1 MIKSRHVLAALI
13 VLSGCSG
20 SSYTASDTTD
30 EVAVEP
36 TPIEMPDAAEKSAD
50 RISLDPKILSG
61 TLDNGLSYMIRA
73 NETPENRAELRLVLN
88 AGSILEDD
96 DQLGLAHFVEHMA
109 FNGTANFEKQALVEY
124 LESIGMRFGADI
136 NAGTSFDETVYMLQL
151 PTDSTKLLDT
161 GFQILRD
168 WAGNLSFD
176 AEEIE
181 KERGVVIEEWRRRRG
196 GMARILDRQYPVRFH
211 GSRYPDRLPIGT
223 VESLEGFDPDRLVQY
238 YRDWYR
244 PSLMTIIAVGDFD
257 ASAIRAQIASLFS
270 DLADPVSPRER
281 ELYDVPDHEET
292 LYSIE
297 SDPEAS
303 FASVGVIYKHARGD
317 EGSREEYIESMRRS
331 LFASML
337 NQRLGE
343 LTQEADPPF
352 IGAGGGDGS
361 LVRTK
366 GAFRLSANVKDGE
379 YVRAL
384 RVILEEAERVRRFGF
399 TKTEFDRA
407 RTSRLRR
414 MEVSYNERD
423 NERSG
428 RLAAEYIRHT
438 LAGESVPG
446 IAAEFRLVQEILPTI
461 TLDQV
466 NSLVPTLM
474 TTTNQVISISGQG
487 TDEQPMPTISEVQ
500 AVFNG
505 IASTDLKPYEDQ
517 TLDAPLLA
525 VIPETGRIVEESHRE
540 EINMTRWTL
549 SNGVKVVLRP
559 TEFKADE
566 VLLSAS
572 SPGGASLASDEDYLS
587 AGFSTS
593 IVGASG
599 VGDFNAIELSK
610 KLTGKIARLRPF
622 VANLEEGF
630 SGSASPQDLETLF
643 QLTYLYATAPR
654 ADSSVFASFIGRINS
669 MATAMQA
676 SPQSAF
682 GDTLTV
688 TLNQYHHRMRPFS
701 QEILGEVKLDAGFE
715 FFKDRFADFSDFTF
729 YLVGAFDLE
738 GIRPL
743 VETYLATLPSTG
755 RVETFRDVGIRTPP
769 GVIEKSVFK
778 GVEQQS
784 RVQIVFSGETEWSME
799 ERRGMR
805 MLQQVLD
812 TRLRE
817 LLREDLGG
825 TYSVS
830 VRGALIEDPY
840 ENFQFTIAFGCA
852 PDRVDE
858 LVSSVWA
865 DIELLQSEPPD
876 DDHMAN
882 AREASFRSWEV
893 GLEEN
898 SYWRNSLQFYISRD
912 MDPARI
918 LINPSD
924 ALEEVSG
931 EDIMNAARKYLNR
944 DRYVRVTLYP
954 EDVDS

>member
-1 MIKSRHVLAALI
+1 MIKSRHLLAALI

-20 SSYTASDTTD
+20 SSYTASDVTD
-30 EVAVEP
+30 EVSVEP
-36 TPIEMPDAAEKSAD
+36 TPIEMPVADEMSAD

-73 NETPENRAELRLVLN
+73 NDTPENRAELRLVLN

-124 LESIGMRFGADI
+124 LESIGMRFGPDI
-136 NAGTSFDETVYMLQL
+136 NAYTSFDETVYMLQL
-151 PTDSTKLLDT
+151 PTDSTELLDK
-161 GFQILRD
+161 GFEILRD

-176 AEEIE
+176 PDEIE
-181 KERGVVIEEWRRRRG
+181 KERGVVIEEWRGRRG
-196 GMARILDRQYPVRFH
+196 GMARIQDRQFPVLLH

-223 VESLEGFDPDRLVQY
+223 LESLEGFDPARLIQY

-244 PSLMTIIAVGDFD
+244 PSLMTLIAVGDFE
-257 ASAIRAQIASLFS
+257 ASAIQAQIESLFS
-270 DLADPVSPRER
+270 DLAEPVSPRER
-281 ELYDVPDHEET
+281 EMYQLPDHDET

-303 FASVGVIYKHARGD
+303 FGSVGITYKHARED
-317 EGSREEYIESMRRS
+317 EGSRDEYIESMRRS

-352 IGAGGGDGS
+352 IGAGGRDGS

-366 GAFRLSANVKDGE
+366 GAFSLNAGAKDGE
-379 YVRAL
+379 YLRAL
-384 RVILEEAERVRRFGF
+384 RVILEEAERIRRFGF

-446 IAAEFRLVQEILPTI
+446 IASEFRLVQEILPTI

-500 AVFNG
+500 AVFSA
-505 IASTDLKPYEDQ
+505 IASTELEPYEDQ
-517 TLDAPLLA
+517 TLDAPLLP
-525 VIPETGRIVEESHRE
+525 VIPEPGSIVEESHTE
-540 EINMTRWTL
+540 EIGMTRWTL

-566 VLLSAS
+566 VLLSAT
-572 SPGGASLASDEDYLS
+572 SPGGASLSTDDQYLS
-587 AGFSTS
+587 AQFSTS
-593 IVGASG
+593 IVGSSG
-599 VGDFNAIELSK
+599 VGEFNAIELSK
-610 KLTGKIARLRPF
+610 KLTGKIARLRPYI
-622 VANLEEGF
+622 ANFDEGF

-654 ADSSVFASFIGRINS
+654 ADSSVFASFIGRLNS
-669 MATAMQA
+669 MLTAMQA
-676 SPQSAF
+676 SPQSTF
-682 GDTLTV
+682 GDTLNV
-688 TLNQYHHRMRPFS
+688 TLNQYHHRTRPFS
-701 QEILGEVKLDAGFE
+701 QAVLAEVELGEGFE

-778 GVEQQS
+778 GVEPQS

-799 ERRGMR
+799 GRRRMS
-805 MLQQVLD
+805 MLQRVLD

-817 LLREDLGG
+817 ILREDLGG
-825 TYSVS
+825 TYGVS
-830 VRGALIEDPY
+830 VRGSLREDPY
-840 ENFQFTIAFGCA
+840 ENFQFTISFGCA

-858 LVSSVWA
+858 LVASVWA
-865 DIELLQSEPPD
+865 DIELLQNEPPEE
-876 DDHMAN
+876 DHMAN

-898 SYWRNSLQFYISRD
+898 SYWLSTLQFYISRD
-912 MDPARI
+912 MDPTRI

-924 ALEEVSG
+924 VLENVTG
-931 EDIMNAARKYLNR
+931 EDIMGAARKYLNR

-954 EDVDS
+954 EDTDS